1 MRARGGGDCGG
12 GPGGGLGGGAP
23 RPSWS
28 NGGAVTSRVSPA
40 LPIAVGLAVLALAAW
55 LLWRRKPSGSAGTDT
70 GLPPDAHALL
80 RQHVRTY
87 ATFSRA
93 EQARFRERC
102 AAFLAEVRVSGAG
115 FTPDGLDGLLVAA
128 SAQLLLFRTDEWRLP
143 SVREVLLHPT
153 HFGEDGRATDPD
165 EDMLGM
171 VGEELFSRTVIL
183 SRADLHAG
191 FAPGAEVHVG
201 VHEFAHV
208 LDRADG
214 AADGCPS
221 AYLPPGRIKAWRRT
235 IAREAERALAGAG
248 VLDEYAA
255 EDPAELFAV
264 ATEHYFLYPDEL
276 RHYHRDLWSALRGL
290 YG

>member
-1 MRARGGGDCGG
+1 MSPVLPLA
-12 GPGGGLGGGAP
+12 LG
-23 RPSWS
+23 
-28 NGGAVTSRVSPA
+28 V
-40 LPIAVGLAVLALAAW
+40 AVLALAAW
-55 LLWRRKPSGSAGTDT
+55 LLWRRGPSSARELGG
-70 GLPPDAHALL
+70 GLPDGAHLLL
-80 RQHVRTY
+80 RRHVRPY
-87 ATFSRA
+87 ATLSRA

-102 AAFLAEVRVSGAG
+102 GAFLAEVRISGAG
-115 FTPDGLDGLLVAA
+115 FAPDALDGLLVAA
-128 SAQLLLFRTDEWRLP
+128 SAQLLLFRTPEWRLP

-153 HFGEDGRATDPD
+153 HFDEDGRATDPE

-183 SRADLHAG
+183 SREDLHAG

-221 AYLPPGRIKAWRRT
+221 AYLPAGRVRAWRKT
-235 IAREAERALAGAG
+235 IAREAERALTGAG

-276 RHYHRDLWSALRGL
+276 RHYHRELWSALRGL

>member
-1 MRARGGGDCGG
+1 M
-12 GPGGGLGGGAP
+12 
-23 RPSWS
+23 
-28 NGGAVTSRVSPA
+28 SPA
-40 LPIAVGLAVLALAAW
+40 LPIAVGLVVLALVAW
-55 LLWRRKPSGSAGTDT
+55 LLWRREPTGSPAAGT
-70 GLPPDAHALL
+70 GLPPDAHALF
-80 RQHVRTY
+80 RRYVRPY
-87 ATFSRA
+87 GAFSRA

-102 AAFLAEVRVSGAG
+102 AAFLREVRISGAG
-115 FTPDGLDGLLVAA
+115 FTPDALDGLLVAA
-128 SAQLLLFRTDEWRLP
+128 SAQLLLFRTEEWRLP

-153 HFGEDGRATDPD
+153 HFDEEGRATDPD

-183 SRADLHAG
+183 SREDLHAG

-221 AYLPPGRIKAWRRT
+221 AYLPAGRVRAWRKT
-235 IAREAERALAGAG
+235 IAREAERALTGAG

-276 RHYHRDLWSALRGL
+276 RHYHRELWSALRGL